1 MKLKPTILLSAAALT
16 ALVVLTGK
24 KMSAQEQPP
33 KPPTAK
39 KVSKTTQIHG
49 YTVADDYAWMAD
61 KTKTDKDVLAYLKAE
76 TNYADAMM
84 KPTAGFQESLYKEML
99 ARIKETDENV
109 PYRKG
114 DHLYYTRTEQGK
126 QYPIFCR
133 KKGDLKAPEDVT
145 LDMNKMAEGK
155 QFFSVG
161 SYNVSED
168 GNLLAFSTDTTG
180 FRQYNL
186 FVKDLRTGQISDK
199 IAERVTSVAWANDN
213 KTLFYGQEDD
223 VTKRS
228 NKIFRHALGGGKHDL
243 LFEEKDELYNAGVGK
258 TRSKGYIV
266 VSSTSSTTSE
276 MRYLPADKPDGELKL
291 LLPRK
296 EDHEYYIDHLGDNFY
311 IRTNDQGKN
320 FRLVIAPV
328 GDPSPKNWKEVIPH
342 RKDVML
348 EDVDCYAGHYIAVE
362 RENGLPKFHVT
373 DLKSGKSHEIEFQD
387 PVYVAYPGANAEFNT
402 TVFRYNYESFITPNS
417 VYDYDVVTRKRELRK
432 QQPVLGEYKQELYK
446 SERVYATASDGVK
459 VPISIVYKKDPKHD
473 GQRPQNSPMLLEG
486 YGSYGISNDVDFSS
500 NRLSLLDRG
509 VIFGIAH
516 IRGGGEMG
524 KEWHDQGKMMV
535 KKNTFTDFITAAE
548 HLVNEKYTSKDRL
561 IITGGSAGG
570 LLMGAVTNMRP
581 DLFKAV
587 VSYVPFVDVMNTML
601 DASLPLT
608 VGEYL
613 EWGNPN
619 EKPAYDYMRS
629 YSPYDNIEKKAYP
642 TMLVRTSL
650 NDSQVMYWEPAKY
663 VAKLREMKTDNN
675 LLLFKIKLEPGGH
688 GGASGRYDRLH
699 DTAFDYAFILGQF
712 GVTK

>member
-1 MKLKPTILLSAAALT
+1 MKLKLAILLSAAALIAT
-16 ALVVLTGK
+16 VVLNGR

-33 KPPTAK
+33 KPPIAK
-39 KVSKTTQIHG
+39 KVPKTTQIHG
-49 YTVADDYAWMAD
+49 YTVSDDYAWMAD
-61 KTKTDKDVLAYLKAE
+61 KTKTDKDVLDYLKAE
-76 TNYADAMM
+76 ADYADAMM
-84 KPTAGFQESLYKEML
+84 KSTTGFQEALYKEML

-114 DHLYYTRTEQGK
+114 DYFYYTRTEQGK
-126 QYPIFCR
+126 QYPIYCR
-133 KKGDLKAPEDVT
+133 KKGDLKAPEEIT
-145 LDMNKMAEGK
+145 LDMNKMAEGQK
-155 QFFSVG
+155 FFSVG
-161 SYNVSED
+161 AYNVSED
-168 GNLLAFSTDTTG
+168 CDLLAFSTDTTG
-180 FRQYNL
+180 FRQYDL
-186 FVKDLRTGQISDK
+186 FVKDLRTGKIGGK

-213 KTLFYGQEDD
+213 KTLFYGQEDA

-228 NKIFRHALGGGKHDL
+228 DKIFRHALGGDKHDL
-243 LFEEKDELYNAGVGK
+243 VFEEKDELYTTEVGK
-258 TRSKGYIV
+258 TRSKGYMV

-276 MRYLPADKPDGELKL
+276 MRYLSADKPGDEPKL

-296 EDHEYYIDHLGDNFY
+296 ENHEYYIDHLGENFY

-328 GDPSPKNWKEVIPH
+328 GDPSQKNWKEVIPH
-342 RKDVML
+342 RKAVML
-348 EDVDCYAGHYIAVE
+348 EDVDCYAGHYIAFE

-373 DLKSGKSHEIEFQD
+373 DLKSGKTHEIEFPE
-387 PVYVAYPGANAEFNT
+387 PVYVAYAGANAEFNT
-402 TVFRYNYESFITPNS
+402 TTFRFGYESYITPNS
-417 VYDYDVVTRKRELRK
+417 TYDYDVVTRKRELRK
-432 QQPVLGEYKQELYK
+432 QQPVLGGYDPKLYN
-446 SERVYATASDGVK
+446 SERVYATAEDGTK
-459 VPISIVYKKDPKHD
+459 VPISIVYKKDLQRD
-473 GQRPQNSPMLLEG
+473 GTRPLLLGG
-486 YGSYGISNDVDFSS
+486 YGSYGIPNDVSFSS
-500 NRLSLLDRG
+500 SRLSLLDRG
-509 VIFGIAH
+509 VIFAIAH
-516 IRGGGEMG
+516 IRGGGELG
-524 KEWHDQGKMMV
+524 KEWHDQGKMMA

-548 HLVNEKYTSKDRL
+548 YLVNEKYTSKDRL

-587 VSYVPFVDVMNTML
+587 VTYVPFVDVMNTML

-629 YSPYDNIEKKAYP
+629 YSPYDNVEKKAYP